1 MKIHKKV
8 GTLLPTFYVYNMI
21 RKLTL
26 LNFFILTSFFVN
38 AQHSME
44 GKVVG
49 FENGTKVYILQQ
61 VDDESVKIDSTEIKN
76 NSFKIESS
84 STPEIDLYYIELGT
98 TQEYIFTFIMESGII
113 KFFFDK
119 DNPSQVNVSGTTNN
133 DLMTSYN
140 KEAMQI
146 QDEIIGFQ
154 NKNQKKFME
163 AQQKDD
169 KETMQLLFDQVTK
182 LQQKYID
189 QNINFCTTNKDS
201 YITLLLIEQLSL
213 SDAITL
219 DQVKNL
225 YNNLNTRIKDT
236 KRGKLFLETI
246 KKLEVSQKENE
257 IKQQKIATG
266 QKAPDFI
273 ANTPDGKPESL
284 HKNLS
289 SKATIIDFWASW
301 CGPCRKENPNFVAL
315 YKKYKNKGLRIIGV
329 SLDKEKHVW
338 TKAIKQD
345 NLDWLQVSN
354 LQFWED
360 PIAVEYMVDAIPA
373 TFILDANGIIV
384 AKDLKGA
391 ELDAKIAELLK

>member
-1 MKIHKKV
+1 
-8 GTLLPTFYVYNMI
+8 MI

-38 AQHSME
+38 AHHSIE
-44 GKVVG
+44 GKLVG

-61 VDDESVKIDSTEIKN
+61 VDDESIKIDSTEIRNNTFTIKN
-76 NSFKIESS
+76 N

-113 KFFFDK
+113 KFSFDK
-119 DNPSQVNVSGTTNN
+119 DNPSKVSVSGTTNN

-140 KEAMQI
+140 KVAMQI
-146 QDEIIGFQ
+146 QDEIMDFQ
-154 NKNQKKFME
+154 NQNQKKFME

-169 KETMQLLFDQVTK
+169 KATMQFLFDQVTK

-189 QNINFCTTNKDS
+189 QNIKFCTTHNDS
-201 YITLLLIEQLSL
+201 YIALLLIEQLSL
-213 SDAITL
+213 SDAVTT

-225 YNNLNTRIKDT
+225 YNNLHTRIKDT
-236 KRGKLFLETI
+236 KRGKLFFETI

-266 QKAPDFI
+266 QKAPDFT

-301 CGPCRKENPNFVAL
+301 CSPCRKENPNFVAL
-315 YKKYKNKGLRIIGV
+315 YKKYKNKGLRITGV

>member
-1 MKIHKKV
+1 
-8 GTLLPTFYVYNMI
+8 MI

-38 AQHSME
+38 AQHSIE

-61 VDDESVKIDSTEIKN
+61 VDDESIKIDSTEIRNNTFTIKN
-76 NSFKIESS
+76 N

-113 KFFFDK
+113 KFSFDK
-119 DNPSQVNVSGTTNN
+119 DNPSKVSVSGTTNN

-140 KEAMQI
+140 KVAMQI
-146 QDEIIGFQ
+146 QDEIMDFQ
-154 NKNQKKFME
+154 NQNQKKFME

-246 KKLEVSQKENE
+246 KKLEASQRENE
-257 IKQQKIATG
+257 IKQQKIALG
-266 QKAPDFI
+266 QKAPNFT
-273 ANTPDGKPESL
+273 ANTPNDKAESL
-284 HKNLS
+284 YSNLG
-289 SKATIIDFWASW
+289 KVTIIDFWASW
-301 CGPCRKENPNFVAL
+301 CGPCRQENPNFVTL
-315 YKKYKNKGLRIIGV
+315 YKKYKNKGLKIIGV